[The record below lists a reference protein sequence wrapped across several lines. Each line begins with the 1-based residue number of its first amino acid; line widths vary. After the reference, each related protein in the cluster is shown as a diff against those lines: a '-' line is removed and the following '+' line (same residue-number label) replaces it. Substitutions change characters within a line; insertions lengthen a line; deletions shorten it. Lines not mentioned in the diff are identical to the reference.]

1 MKLLTYAAVLMFLF
15 QPFAQ
20 AFEQEQEWP
29 SHPDDG
35 KIVEQKPYQFSTSSQ
50 EEWLSALTKK
60 GVQAPIVKQ
69 LGTLYSEKAFNRYKD
84 QEKAQAHRITYM
96 SEGLK
101 ITGYM
106 VRPKEITEPLPVI
119 IYNHG
124 GAMKWGRIVLSE
136 ILEFHRI
143 AEQGY
148 IVLASNFRGTH
159 GSEGKEELGGGD
171 ITDIL
176 NMIHVADRLEIA
188 DESRIAFWGFSRGGA
203 ATYKALSL
211 TNRISTAIIHAGPVD
226 YLHSHRRAEFDE
238 HVYPYVVPGYGKDK
252 DAALHAL
259 SAIHWTDKLAPI
271 PLLLLHG
278 RKDVRVLPQAS
289 MRLALKLQEIG
300 HPYRLVVFEDGT
312 HNLIEHYAE
321 VRKEIDS
328 WLVKHFANNKSA
340 NIQDHIKE

>member
-1 MKLLTYAAVLMFLF
+1 MKFLTYATVLIFLF
-15 QPFAQ
+15 QPFSKAFGQDQ
-20 AFEQEQEWP
+20 AWP

-35 KIVEQKPYQFSTSSQ
+35 KIVEQIPYEFSTSSQ
-50 EEWLSALTKK
+50 EDWLNVLTNK
-60 GVQAPIVKQ
+60 GVEASIVQQ
-69 LGTLYSEKAFNRYKD
+69 LSTLYPEKAFNRYKG
-84 QEKAQAHRITYM
+84 QEKAQAYKIKYM

-124 GAMKWGRIVLSE
+124 GVMKWGRIVLSE

-176 NMIHVADRLEIA
+176 NMIRVADRLTIA
-188 DESRIAFWGFSRGGA
+188 DENRIAFWGFSRGGA

-211 TNRISTAIIHAGPVD
+211 TERVTTAIIHAGPVD
-226 YLHSHRRAEFDE
+226 YLDSHRRAEFDE
-238 HVYPYVVPGYGKDK
+238 HVYPYVVPGYEKDK
-252 DAALHAL
+252 DTALHAL
-259 SAIHWTDKLAPI
+259 SAIHWTEKLAPI

-278 RKDVRVLPQAS
+278 SKDVRVLPQAS
-289 MRLALKLQEIG
+289 MQLAIKWQELG
-300 HPYRLVVFEDGT
+300 RPYRLVVFEDGT
-312 HNLIEHYAE
+312 HNLIEHYVE
-321 VRKEIDS
+321 VREEIDT
-328 WLVKHFANNKSA
+328 WLAKHFANKKSVG
-340 NIQDHIKE
+340 IKE